1 MLSLPRTKRL
11 AAVVVVLST
20 LGGCANYANN
30 WDGATTRVGN
40 ASEANTAIQAIPP
53 DPRNLNNTKVH
64 GGR

>member
-1 MLSLPRTKRL
+1 MLSSPRNKHL
-11 AAVVVVLST
+11 AAVAALLST

-30 WDGATTRVGN
+30 WDGATARVGN
-40 ASEANTAIQAIPP
+40 ASEANTAIHAIPP

>member
-1 MLSLPRTKRL
+1 M
-11 AAVVVVLST
+11 AALLST

-30 WDGATTRVGN
+30 WDGATARVGN
-40 ASEANTAIQAIPP
+40 ASEANTAIHAIPP